1 MVPRRHSAARNII
14 TCTTLTWITGRVLS
28 YTFLK
33 IIFFA
38 KICYSAIII
47 SMCAISNTPH
57 GEPLTWIGEQ
67 EGVEIFLF
75 VRLKIAI
82 IQMIVTA
89 HYLIP
94 N

>member
-1 MVPRRHSAARNII
+1 MHYFDFDHRGGPLPQLHIFKN
-14 TCTTLTWITGRVLS
+14 
-28 YTFLK
+28 TFLCV
-33 IIFFA
+33 
-38 KICYSAIII
+38 KICYSAII

-67 EGVEIFLF
+67 EGEEILLF

>member
-1 MVPRRHSAARNII
+1 MSVQ
-14 TCTTLTWITGRVLS
+14 
-28 YTFLK
+28 FLK
-33 IIFFA
+33 ILFVV
-38 KICYSAIII
+38 KICYSAII

-57 GEPLTWIGEQ
+57 GEPLTWIGDQ
-67 EGVEIFLF
+67 EGVEILLF